1 MVPRMRQRI
10 VMAML
15 PIFSVRSLFIRRI
28 ITPDTAA
35 EMTGVPIMRPQSM
48 RRDIRRCTESR
59 FRIKSRAY
67 RTMVEMRTAVM
78 PSFVLLRRMY
88 RVMIWTRKA
97 IAELMRTFLS
107 RSSPWS
113 MPAIAMERA
122 WNMMAMLPMRRSAAG
137 SSRFPV
143 LNSAGIR
150 VSAMMAKKAA
160 AGRASR
166 TARRRSS

>member
-1 MVPRMRQRI
+1 MPWRARRRTRYMMVPRMRQRM

-35 EMTGVPIMRPQSM
+35 EMTGVPILRPQSM

-97 IAELMRTFLS
+97 IAELMRTFLPVQVPGVCL
-107 RSSPWS
+107 PW
-113 MPAIAMERA
+113 P
-122 WNMMAMLPMRRSAAG
+122 WKGP
-137 SSRFPV
+137 
-143 LNSAGIR
+143 GI
-150 VSAMMAKKAA
+150 
-160 AGRASR
+160 
-166 TARRRSS
+166 